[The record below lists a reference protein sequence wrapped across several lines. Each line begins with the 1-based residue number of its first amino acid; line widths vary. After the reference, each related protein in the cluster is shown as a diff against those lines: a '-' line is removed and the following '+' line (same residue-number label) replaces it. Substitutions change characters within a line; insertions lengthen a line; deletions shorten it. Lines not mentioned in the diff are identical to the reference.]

1 MRGSAS
7 GPGGW
12 AVGLGLV
19 MVPVASHAALASQQ
33 WPGLAGILAVLQS
46 VLVAGVGLSFVAN
59 RALRWAGGAA
69 VLAGSVAL
77 WRLAPPGAA
86 VALALPHAMAYI
98 GLLAFFGT
106 SLAPGREAIITRLAR
121 KIRGPLPKTVE
132 RYTRRVT
139 LAWCG
144 FFTLQLLGSLMGAII
159 HRNANPELAR
169 HWQEAF
175 PFPLFLDQ
183 ERRAYAAFGLGSSVL
198 TAWHLKMFLYYFR
211 LLAKGRKLMPVKGD
225 PYQLGGNFL
234 LGAQGSVR
242 LT

>member
-77 WRLAPPGAA
+77 WRLAPPGAS

-98 GLLAFFGT
+98 GLLAFFGA
-106 SLAPGREAIITRLAR
+106 SLAPGREAVITRLAR

-144 FFTLQLLGSLMGAII
+144 FFVLQLLGSLALLRFAPPAVWSLFVNVLNLPLVIAMFGAEYAY
-159 HRNANPELAR
+159 RQYR
-169 HWQEAF
+169 HGSHPGERVGEMLRVFRKIRAAGHEA
-175 PFPLFLDQ
+175 
-183 ERRAYAAFGLGSSVL
+183 G
-198 TAWHLKMFLYYFR
+198 
-211 LLAKGRKLMPVKGD
+211 
-225 PYQLGGNFL
+225 
-234 LGAQGSVR
+234 
-242 LT
+242 